1 MDEKSS
7 DSLDLAS
14 MGIEKLT
21 ASSKAGK
28 LLMERTMTNQLVE
41 LNLSGNA
48 LSQVPGLLLEAW

>member
-1 MDEKSS
+1 
-7 DSLDLAS
+7 